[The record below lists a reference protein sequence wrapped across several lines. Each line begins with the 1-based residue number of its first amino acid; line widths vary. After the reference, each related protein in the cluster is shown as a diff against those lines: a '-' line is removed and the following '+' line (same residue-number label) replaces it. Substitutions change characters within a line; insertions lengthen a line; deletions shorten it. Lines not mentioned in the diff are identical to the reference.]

1 MKWIEIL
8 STQPILYSPLSDK
21 FRIHSYKDEYM
32 TAAIR
37 FRSSCI
43 KTLSSVEAN
52 PEKSHQHEF
61 NGVKELKSLL
71 GMDEFKRDAKF
82 SIRGSQISNL
92 AQVTWYDARISH
104 LSRSEYRLYFT
115 PNEVMD
121 NAAEGD
127 NIIIGFDTNDHLQ
140 IILIKMGTASHEG
153 LIKHWRA
160 N

>member
-1 MKWIEIL
+1 
-8 STQPILYSPLSDK
+8 
-21 FRIHSYKDEYM
+21 M

-37 FRSSCI
+37 FRASCI

-61 NGVKELKSLL
+61 NGVKELKALL
-71 GMDEFKRDAKF
+71 GMDEFKCDAQF
-82 SIRGSQISNL
+82 SIRGSQISKL
-92 AQVTWYDARISH
+92 AQVTWYDARTSH

-127 NIIIGFDTNDHLQ
+127 NIIIGYDTNDNLQ

>member
-1 MKWIEIL
+1 
-8 STQPILYSPLSDK
+8 
-21 FRIHSYKDEYM
+21 M

-37 FRSSCI
+37 FRASCI

-61 NGVKELKSLL
+61 NGVKELKALL
-71 GMDEFKRDAKF
+71 GIDEFKCDAKF
-82 SIRGSQISNL
+82 SIRGSQVSNR
-92 AQVTWYDARISH
+92 AQVTWYDARTSH

-115 PNEVMD
+115 QNEVMD

-127 NIIIGFDTNDHLQ
+127 NIIIGYDTNDNLQ
-140 IILIKMGTASHEG
+140 IILIKIGTASHEG
-153 LIKHWRA
+153 LIKNWRE